1 MKQRL
6 SNIELLRIISM
17 LMIIMLHLLSFGG
30 MLKTYNTISAK
41 AIFIWLMESLSFV
54 AVNCYVIISG
64 YFLVDSNFKLKKLLN
79 IWIEVLF
86 YSLIIYFTLIFTNK
100 IEFGYKALLK
110 SFFPILLRNYW
121 FVSVYAILYI
131 LSPFINKL
139 IHSLTKKQY
148 SYLVLIVFIFFSL
161 WSTIIPPADTINYGG
176 SYSISWFICLYLIAG
191 YLKRFYSDKKT
202 RKSICLCV
210 YFIASLLNVIAYFG
224 IKKLNIQFVL
234 PDFLYNYYSITV
246 LIAAISLFILFKN
259 LEIKNKFINKA
270 INFFAPTTFAIYL
283 MYENPNVRD
292 ILWEKFHFVS
302 NEPFAKMIFLIIIIP
317 ISLFVLLSLVDK
329 LRLILFRS
337 IAKIVPNNKFLKFKS
352 LKKAEEILCQK

>member
-30 MLKTYNTISAK
+30 MLNTYNTISAK

-110 SFFPILLRNYW
+110 SFFLILLRNYW

-176 SYSISWFICLYLIAG
+176 SYSISWFICL
-191 YLKRFYSDKKT
+191 
-202 RKSICLCV
+202 
-210 YFIASLLNVIAYFG
+210 
-224 IKKLNIQFVL
+224 
-234 PDFLYNYYSITV
+234 
-246 LIAAISLFILFKN
+246 
-259 LEIKNKFINKA
+259 
-270 INFFAPTTFAIYL
+270 
-283 MYENPNVRD
+283 
-292 ILWEKFHFVS
+292 
-302 NEPFAKMIFLIIIIP
+302 
-317 ISLFVLLSLVDK
+317 
-329 LRLILFRS
+329 
-337 IAKIVPNNKFLKFKS
+337 
-352 LKKAEEILCQK
+352 